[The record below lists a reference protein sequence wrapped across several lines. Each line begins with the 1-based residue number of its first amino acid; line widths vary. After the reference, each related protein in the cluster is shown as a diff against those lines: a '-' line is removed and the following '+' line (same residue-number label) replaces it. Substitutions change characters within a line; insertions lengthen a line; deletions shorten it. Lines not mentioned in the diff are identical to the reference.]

1 MTLPPLNMLSDEF
14 RADPYPY
21 YREYRAQDPV
31 HRGVPLQ
38 PGRAAPW
45 FLFRYRDIVPLL
57 RDQRAGRGGLVANRE
72 QVEPELGRFRSM
84 LHMDPPDHTRLRN
97 LVSKAFTPR
106 HIALQRERIVSLANE
121 VLDEALEQDSI
132 DVIADLAYP
141 LPVSV
146 IGAMLGVPT
155 DERQLLRTWSRAI
168 TANLDATNDQATFAA
183 GRAAS
188 QELASYLAEA
198 VADHRRRPREDL
210 LGALLAARDQEDRLT
225 EDELITTVALL
236 IVAGHETTV
245 NLIGNGLLALLQH
258 PDQLEALRAGGV
270 TPAAVDELLRYDPPV

>member
-155 DERQLLRTWSRAI
+155 DERQLYARGRGRSRPTSTRPTIRPLLRRGVLPLKNLRVTWRRRWPI
-168 TANLDATNDQATFAA
+168 TGA
-183 GRAAS
+183 GRARICWAPC
-188 QELASYLAEA
+188 LRPGI
-198 VADHRRRPREDL
+198 RR
-210 LGALLAARDQEDRLT
+210 
-225 EDELITTVALL
+225 
-236 IVAGHETTV
+236 IV
-245 NLIGNGLLALLQH
+245 
-258 PDQLEALRAGGV
+258 
-270 TPAAVDELLRYDPPV
+270 